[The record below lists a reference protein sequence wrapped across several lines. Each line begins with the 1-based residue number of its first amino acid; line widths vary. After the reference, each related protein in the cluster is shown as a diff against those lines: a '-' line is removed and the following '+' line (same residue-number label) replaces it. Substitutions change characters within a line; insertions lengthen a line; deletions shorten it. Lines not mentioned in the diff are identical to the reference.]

1 MIVRHNYSTP
11 AQALSRFSGAQERAL
26 FDRFDQVEMRG
37 FAAYTPCDLQVGSQW
52 FARLGCSELTVAL
65 QILEQQ
71 VCEASKI
78 ENLKRDDVRW
88 TGALDTLD
96 NETSMF
102 SRTAVVYP
110 SNCPQYV
117 EYVNKL
123 TDGVRQLIAEAG
135 KTSVLTP
142 PQIKGRVFDFV
153 PNEVLWAGGIALGI
167 AALYYLGPAVR
178 GLSRK

>member
-11 AQALSRFSGAQERAL
+11 AQALARFSGAQERAL
-26 FDRFDQVEMRG
+26 FERFDQVEMRG
-37 FAAYTPCDLQVGSQW
+37 FAAYTPCELQVGGQL

-65 QILEQQ
+65 QVLEQQ
-71 VCEASKI
+71 VCEASKVA
-78 ENLKRDDVRW
+78 NLDRSDVRW

-96 NETSMF
+96 NETSLF

-110 SNCPQYV
+110 GNCPQYV
-117 EYVNKL
+117 TYVNDL
-123 TDGVRQLIAEAG
+123 TAGVRQLMVEAG
-135 KTSVLTP
+135 KTPVLNP
-142 PQIKGRVFDFV
+142 PKIKGRVFDFV